1 MIENYLTNDEFIND
15 YLRMIDNIPGIIPS
29 VNHDPLCGLLPNST
43 DILNFI
49 NITYLY
55 QDNFVLEI
63 HLTKHS
69 NKDILLKNNYSFITF
84 SHITF
89 PEISLDKKHLPTID
103 YLKTFIFNF
112 NFSN

>member
-1 MIENYLTNDEFIND
+1 MDIIC
-15 YLRMIDNIPGIIPS
+15 NIS
-29 VNHDPLCGLLPNST
+29 
-43 DILNFI
+43 I

-103 YLKTFIFNF
+103 YLKTFIFNIMEDIR
-112 NFSN
+112 NFHLKRKLCLVNEIS